1 MRKIKI
7 ETPEMEPLAISQ
19 EQAKARYNM
28 GTYMIDKVAGDAKAI
43 VRIGRRKVYLVGNLM
58 TISISWQN
66 DIGALTQLLWLGGQK
81 RSR

>member
-43 VRIGRRKVYLVGNLM
+43 VRIGRRKVYLVGKLDYYINKL
-58 TISISWQN
+58 
-66 DIGALTQLLWLGGQK
+66 AE
-81 RSR
+81 

>member
-43 VRIGRRKVYLVGNLM
+43 VRIGRRKVYLVGKLDDYINKL
-58 TISISWQN
+58 
-66 DIGALTQLLWLGGQK
+66 AE
-81 RSR
+81 

>member
-19 EQAKARYNM
+19 EQAQARYNM

-43 VRIGRRKVYLVGNLM
+43 VRIGRRKVYLVGKLDDYINKL
-58 TISISWQN
+58 
-66 DIGALTQLLWLGGQK
+66 AE
-81 RSR
+81 

>member
-19 EQAKARYNM
+19 EQAKARNKM

-43 VRIGRRKVYLVGNLM
+43 VRIGRRKVYLVGKLDDYINKL
-58 TISISWQN
+58 
-66 DIGALTQLLWLGGQK
+66 AE
-81 RSR
+81 

>member
-43 VRIGRRKVYLVGNLM
+43 VRIGRRKVYL
-58 TISISWQN
+58 
-66 DIGALTQLLWLGGQK
+66 GGK
-81 RSR
+81 LDDYINKLAE

>member
-43 VRIGRRKVYLVGNLM
+43 VSIGRRKVYLVGKLDDYINKL
-58 TISISWQN
+58 
-66 DIGALTQLLWLGGQK
+66 AE
-81 RSR
+81 

>member
-43 VRIGRRKVYLVGNLM
+43 VRIGRRKVYLVGKLDDYINNL
-58 TISISWQN
+58 
-66 DIGALTQLLWLGGQK
+66 AE
-81 RSR
+81 

>member
-28 GTYMIDKVAGDAKAI
+28 GTYMIDKVAGDVKAI
-43 VRIGRRKVYLVGNLM
+43 VRIGRRKVYLVGKLDDYINKL
-58 TISISWQN
+58 
-66 DIGALTQLLWLGGQK
+66 AE
-81 RSR
+81 

>member
-43 VRIGRRKVYLVGNLM
+43 VHIGRRKVYLVGKLDDYINKL
-58 TISISWQN
+58 
-66 DIGALTQLLWLGGQK
+66 AE
-81 RSR
+81 

>member
-7 ETPEMEPLAISQ
+7 ETPEMEPLAMSQ

-43 VRIGRRKVYLVGNLM
+43 VRIGRRKVYLVGKLDDYINKL
-58 TISISWQN
+58 
-66 DIGALTQLLWLGGQK
+66 AE
-81 RSR
+81 

>member
-28 GTYMIDKVAGDAKAI
+28 GTYMINKVAGDAKAI
-43 VRIGRRKVYLVGNLM
+43 VRIGRRKVYLVGKLDDYINKL
-58 TISISWQN
+58 
-66 DIGALTQLLWLGGQK
+66 AE
-81 RSR
+81 

>member
-7 ETPEMEPLAISQ
+7 ETTEMEPLAISQ

-43 VRIGRRKVYLVGNLM
+43 VRIGRRKVYLVGKLDDYINKL
-58 TISISWQN
+58 
-66 DIGALTQLLWLGGQK
+66 AE
-81 RSR
+81 

>member
-43 VRIGRRKVYLVGNLM
+43 VRIGRRKVYLVG
-58 TISISWQN
+58 
-66 DIGALTQLLWLGGQK
+66 QLDDYINKLAE
-81 RSR
+81 

>member
-7 ETPEMEPLAISQ
+7 KTQEMEPLAISQ

-43 VRIGRRKVYLVGNLM
+43 VRIGRRKVYLVGKLDDYINKL
-58 TISISWQN
+58 
-66 DIGALTQLLWLGGQK
+66 AE
-81 RSR
+81 

>member
-7 ETPEMEPLAISQ
+7 ETPEMEPLAINQ

-43 VRIGRRKVYLVGNLM
+43 VRIGRRKVYLVGKLDDYINKL
-58 TISISWQN
+58 
-66 DIGALTQLLWLGGQK
+66 AE
-81 RSR
+81 

>member
-1 MRKIKI
+1 MRQIKI

-43 VRIGRRKVYLVGNLM
+43 VRIGRRKVYLVGKLDDYINKL
-58 TISISWQN
+58 
-66 DIGALTQLLWLGGQK
+66 AE
-81 RSR
+81 

>member
-7 ETPEMEPLAISQ
+7 ETPEMEPLEISQ

-43 VRIGRRKVYLVGNLM
+43 VRIGRRKVYLVGKLDDYINKL
-58 TISISWQN
+58 
-66 DIGALTQLLWLGGQK
+66 AE
-81 RSR
+81 

>member
-43 VRIGRRKVYLVGNLM
+43 VRIGRRKVYLVGKLDDYINKP
-58 TISISWQN
+58 
-66 DIGALTQLLWLGGQK
+66 AE
-81 RSR
+81 

>member
-1 MRKIKI
+1 MRKRKI

-43 VRIGRRKVYLVGNLM
+43 VRIGRRKVYLVGKLDDYINKL
-58 TISISWQN
+58 
-66 DIGALTQLLWLGGQK
+66 AE
-81 RSR
+81 

>member
-28 GTYMIDKVAGDAKAI
+28 GTYMIDKVAGDTKAI
-43 VRIGRRKVYLVGNLM
+43 VRIGRRKVYLVGKLDDYINKL
-58 TISISWQN
+58 
-66 DIGALTQLLWLGGQK
+66 AE
-81 RSR
+81 

>member
-43 VRIGRRKVYLVGNLM
+43 VRIGSRKVYLVGKLDDYINKL
-58 TISISWQN
+58 
-66 DIGALTQLLWLGGQK
+66 AE
-81 RSR
+81 

>member
-28 GTYMIDKVAGDAKAI
+28 GTYMIDKVGGDAKAI
-43 VRIGRRKVYLVGNLM
+43 VRIGRRKVYLVGKLDDYINKL
-58 TISISWQN
+58 
-66 DIGALTQLLWLGGQK
+66 AE
-81 RSR
+81 

>member
-43 VRIGRRKVYLVGNLM
+43 VRIGRRKEYLVGKLDDYINKL
-58 TISISWQN
+58 
-66 DIGALTQLLWLGGQK
+66 AE
-81 RSR
+81 

>member
-1 MRKIKI
+1 MRKIQI

-43 VRIGRRKVYLVGNLM
+43 VRIGRIKVYLVGKLDDYINKL
-58 TISISWQN
+58 
-66 DIGALTQLLWLGGQK
+66 AE
-81 RSR
+81 

>member
-1 MRKIKI
+1 MRKIRI

-43 VRIGRRKVYLVGNLM
+43 VRIGRRKVYLVGKLDDYINKL
-58 TISISWQN
+58 
-66 DIGALTQLLWLGGQK
+66 AE
-81 RSR
+81 

>member
-28 GTYMIDKVAGDAKAI
+28 GTDMIDKVAGDAKAI
-43 VRIGRRKVYLVGNLM
+43 VRIGRRKVYLVGKLDDYINKL
-58 TISISWQN
+58 
-66 DIGALTQLLWLGGQK
+66 AE
-81 RSR
+81 

>member
-43 VRIGRRKVYLVGNLM
+43 VRIGRRKVYLVGKLDDYINKL
-58 TISISWQN
+58 
-66 DIGALTQLLWLGGQK
+66 AK
-81 RSR
+81 

>member
-28 GTYMIDKVAGDAKAI
+28 ETYMIDKVAGDAKAI
-43 VRIGRRKVYLVGNLM
+43 VRIGRRKVYLVGKLDDYINKL
-58 TISISWQN
+58 
-66 DIGALTQLLWLGGQK
+66 AE
-81 RSR
+81 

>member
-43 VRIGRRKVYLVGNLM
+43 VRIGRREVYLVGKLDDYINKL
-58 TISISWQN
+58 
-66 DIGALTQLLWLGGQK
+66 AE
-81 RSR
+81 

>member
-19 EQAKARYNM
+19 EQAKARYKM

-43 VRIGRRKVYLVGNLM
+43 VRIGRRKVYLVGKLDDYINKL
-58 TISISWQN
+58 
-66 DIGALTQLLWLGGQK
+66 AE
-81 RSR
+81 

>member
-19 EQAKARYNM
+19 DQAKARYNM

-43 VRIGRRKVYLVGNLM
+43 VRIGRRKVYLVGKLDDYINKL
-58 TISISWQN
+58 
-66 DIGALTQLLWLGGQK
+66 AE
-81 RSR
+81 

>member
-19 EQAKARYNM
+19 EQAKARYSM

-43 VRIGRRKVYLVGNLM
+43 VRIGRRKVYLVGKLDDYINKL
-58 TISISWQN
+58 
-66 DIGALTQLLWLGGQK
+66 AE
-81 RSR
+81 

>member
-7 ETPEMEPLAISQ
+7 ETPETEPLAISQ

-43 VRIGRRKVYLVGNLM
+43 VRIGRRKVYLVGKLDDYINKL
-58 TISISWQN
+58 
-66 DIGALTQLLWLGGQK
+66 AE
-81 RSR
+81 